1 MLSSKM
7 DDLFKNGWISLCK
20 SERSRVKL
28 DDLVTLKSAVLVGN
42 WHLSTR
48 VPVNAEETL
57 KNNQSDACRPYG
69 QPYHMDH
76 HL

>member
-7 DDLFKNGWISLCK
+7 VGSDYK
-20 SERSRVKL
+20 SERFCVKL
-28 DDLVTLKSAVLVGN
+28 DDLVTFKSAVLVGN

-76 HL
+76 RL